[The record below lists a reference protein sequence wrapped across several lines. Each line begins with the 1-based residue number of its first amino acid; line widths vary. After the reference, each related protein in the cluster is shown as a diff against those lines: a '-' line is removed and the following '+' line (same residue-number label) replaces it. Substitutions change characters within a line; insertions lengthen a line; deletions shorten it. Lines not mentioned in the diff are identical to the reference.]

1 MSQNWSKISAQ
12 PHTIVKQIWFPN
24 GNALFLSLF
33 SLSKNWMYDVVW
45 GYAEILPYS
54 LSFTEP
60 EVINCLSIVSR
71 GEYQELQNDE
81 RNNGNRSR
89 DLYKIKTNSYVK
101 SYVHD
106 SLRIQPPFFAS
117 YVHDK
122 GKEKDDYF

>member
-60 EVINCLSIVSR
+60 EVINCLSIVYR

-89 DLYKIKTNSYVK
+89 D
-101 SYVHD
+101 
-106 SLRIQPPFFAS
+106 F
-117 YVHDK
+117 
-122 GKEKDDYF
+122 